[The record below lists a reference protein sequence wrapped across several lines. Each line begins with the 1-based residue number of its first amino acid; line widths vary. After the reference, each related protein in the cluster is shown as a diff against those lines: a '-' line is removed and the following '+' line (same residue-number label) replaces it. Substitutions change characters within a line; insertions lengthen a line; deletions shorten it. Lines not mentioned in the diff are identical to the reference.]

1 MSKYA
6 IKCFK
11 EGIKQCVECFY
22 PPALH
27 FGKEP
32 TAYNTSTVKKKGN

>member
-1 MSKYA
+1 MLQRGDKTMCGMLLS
-6 IKCFK
+6 
-11 EGIKQCVECFY
+11 
-22 PPALH
+22 PALH